1 MRRGWMCILDLKYL
15 LRSNPKWQSRPK
27 STPQDLILTKKQE
40 SKSSWYCSQEIC
52 ADVSGCKVLLKALVF
67 PGVARGCADGCVA
80 SRNRDTMAASKLL
93 LVLLS
98 MALLALTS
106 AQTAKEDDENSLQGQ
121 QSHEDGDSSES
132 GELGIQEMKNQV
144 KEQIS
149 QHGKKAENFLKG
161 NEKRSKGKGRGGNRG
176 SDGESL
182 RGQDRQSGNQQGR
195 GGQGGQGRGGQRGE
209 KGQSAKGGQK
219 VQRGKGGKKNQ
230 QVNVGEFSE
239 E

>member
-1 MRRGWMCILDLKYL
+1 
-15 LRSNPKWQSRPK
+15 
-27 STPQDLILTKKQE
+27 
-40 SKSSWYCSQEIC
+40 
-52 ADVSGCKVLLKALVF
+52 
-67 PGVARGCADGCVA
+67 
-80 SRNRDTMAASKLL
+80 
-93 LVLLS
+93 
-98 MALLALTS
+98 
-106 AQTAKEDDENSLQGQ
+106 
-121 QSHEDGDSSES
+121 
-132 GELGIQEMKNQV
+132 MKNQV

-230 QVNVGEFSE
+230 QGQYDDSPGDQCKGGPAEHGLRWFPLSCSKFLFKLPNFSHLSEFYIFSFSLIFFPR
-239 E
+239 